1 MIHIVSALPAEAR
14 PLIDHFRL
22 HEKSTSGG
30 FRIHQGNG
38 IALVISGPGK
48 VAAAAATALLASRL
62 AAGTQA
68 TWLNIGIAGHAD
80 LEIGQGLLAHR
91 ITDRAS
97 GQNWYPPRVFD
108 LPLESAGLLTV
119 DTPENDYP
127 QAVAYDM
134 EASGFYP
141 VAARFSTSELV
152 QCYKVISD
160 NRKQGTGSVS
170 AQQCTRLIAARL
182 EEIDSLL
189 HSLGDLQQQ
198 HHGRHAG
205 NDDVSRLAGQ
215 WHFTVSQQHQLADLA
230 RRWCALIPDQ
240 PLWLDSL
247 KTHDSAARVLN
258 TLREHLDALPTRLTA
273 ETGADRV

>member
-1 MIHIVSALPAEAR
+1 
-14 PLIDHFRL
+14 LIDHFRL
-22 HEKSTSGG
+22 HDKSTTGG
-30 FRIHQGNG
+30 FRIHEGDG

-68 TWLNIGIAGHAD
+68 AWLNIGIAGHAD
-80 LEIGQGLLAHR
+80 LELGQGLLAHR
-91 ITDRAS
+91 ITDKAS

-108 LPLESAGLLTV
+108 SPLESAGLLSV
-119 DTPENDYP
+119 DTPENDYA

-160 NRKQGTGSVS
+160 NRKQGTESVT
-170 AQQCTRLIAARL
+170 AQQCTQLVAARL
-182 EEIDSLL
+182 EEIDTLVRT
-189 HSLGDLQQQ
+189 LGDLQQQ
-198 HHGRHAG
+198 HHGRHARH
-205 NDDVSRLAGQ
+205 DDVSTLAGQ

-230 RRWCALIPDQ
+230 RRWRALIPDQ
-240 PLWLDSL
+240 PMWLDSL
-247 KTHDSAARVLN
+247 KTHDSAARVLS
-258 TLREHLDALPTRLTA
+258 TLREHLDALPTRLA
-273 ETGADRV
+273 AGAIADRV